1 MNDTTTTDLE
11 SLRQLVIDSEREAQ
25 AKFGKTELLEENPYK
40 NKRHRPKKINPKFCY
55 DWVQLDTD
63 LKINRIIEY
72 VGRYSGENDL
82 PRSTAKK
89 IRKLLVSALMKGP
102 LDIEYDPTVGSII
115 NVPKLFFNPK
125 DGYFLGTYLNEEGE
139 LPTKVSKIK
148 TVADGTITTEDFKR
162 SLNLT
167 RK

>member
-1 MNDTTTTDLE
+1 MNDDTTDLE
-11 SLRQLVIDSEREAQ
+11 SLRKLVIESEREAQ
-25 AKFGKTELLEENPYK
+25 EKSGKTEILEDNPYT

-72 VGRYSGENDL
+72 VGRYSSDHDL
-82 PRSTAKK
+82 PPSTSKK
-89 IRKLLVSALMKGP
+89 IRKLLVNALVKGP
-102 LDIEYDPTVGSII
+102 LDVEYDPVVGSII
-115 NVPKLFFNPK
+115 DIPKLFFNPK
-125 DGYFLGTYLNEEGE
+125 DGYFLGTYLNQDGE
-139 LPTKVSKIK
+139 LSTKVSKIR
-148 TVADGTITTEDFKR
+148 TVSDGTITTEDFKR